1 MHKPIHIPSALTF
14 KFAWIFF
21 LLALISNVQA
31 QQVNLDSIASR
42 FENFNANN
50 LQEKIFVHTD
60 REMYLA
66 GEIIWFKLYYTSGT
80 TNELL
85 DLSKIAYVEVIDKN
99 QKPVL
104 QAKISIEKGI
114 GNGSLYLPVSLTS
127 GNYQFRAYTNWMKN
141 FSPDYFF
148 NKNIS
153 IVNSLLKPENLQSD
167 KAAATRYDV
176 QFFPEGGQIIEN
188 LPGKVAFRA
197 IDNQGKGVNFN
208 GTLVD
213 QNNAVLLRFKP
224 LKFGIGSFSFI
235 PEAGKTYR
243 ALIELPGENI
253 SREIPIAKTGYV
265 IQLSD
270 NQNDKLKLSLQ
281 TNGISANQKVHLF
294 VHTRQVTN
302 MKVSADLDMGKAE
315 FLIDKSKLGEGISH
329 LTVFNGLGQ
338 AVAERLFFKKPS
350 SKLLINTNTDQQ
362 KYAPRKKVTINL
374 DAKDEKGQALAV
386 DASVSVYATDSLEA
400 DNGDIFNYLWLK
412 SDLKGNVESP
422 AYYFNTNDAISKEAL
437 DNLMLTHGWR
447 RFVWQD
453 LLKNTIPSVEFL
465 PEIDGHIINGRIL
478 DTRTNAPA
486 IGIMTYLAVPGK
498 KLHIYGSKSNN
509 TGQVRFYTR
518 DIFGPSELVVQTKY
532 QQDSTYRIDISN
544 PFLEKYSSSVP
555 YDLNLSEKFKSSIL
569 NQSVSSQVQ
578 TIFAGDKLKTFYP
591 ALTDSTAFYI
601 KSDKT
606 YLLDNFVRFNTME
619 EVLREYVTEV
629 PLMRQKDDFTIL
641 VRVKPHPNNFPRNV
655 EPLILLDGVPVFDR
669 GNKIIKYDP
678 KKVRELEVVAKR
690 YFLGPL
696 MFNSILNFKTYK
708 GNLPDF
714 QLDPRATVMDYEGM
728 QLKREFYSPLYET
741 EAKVSE
747 RLPDFRNVLYWS
759 PDLKIDSNGKKTISF
774 YTSDQENK
782 YTVVVQGISPEGK
795 LGSSKIEILVKK

>member
-1 MHKPIHIPSALTF
+1 MHKPIHISSTMTF
-14 KFAWIFF
+14 RFAWIFF
-21 LLALISNVQA
+21 LLVLISNVQA

-66 GEIIWFKLYYTSGT
+66 GEIIWFKLYYTSGAK
-80 TNELL
+80 NELL

-99 QKPVL
+99 QKPIL
-104 QAKISIEKGI
+104 QAKISIEKGT
-114 GNGSLYLPVSLTS
+114 GNGSFYLPVSLTS

-153 IVNSLLKPENLQSD
+153 IINSILKPENIQSD

-197 IDNQGKGVNFN
+197 IDNQGKGLDFN

-235 PEAGKTYR
+235 PESGKTYR
-243 ALIELPGENI
+243 ALIDLPGEKI
-253 SREIPIAKTGYV
+253 SREIPISKTGYV

-270 NQNDKLKLSLQ
+270 NQNDKLKLSVQ

-294 VHTRQVTN
+294 VHTRQVKI

-350 SKLLINTNTDQQ
+350 SKLLINTSTDQQ

-374 DAKDEKGQALAV
+374 DAKDENGQALAV

-422 AYYFNTNDAISKEAL
+422 AYYLNTNDAISKEAL

-453 LLKNTIPSVEFL
+453 LLQNTTPSVEFL
-465 PEIDGHIINGRIL
+465 PEIDGHIINGRIV

-486 IGIMTYLAVPGK
+486 IDIMTYLAVPGK
-498 KLHIYGSKSNN
+498 KLHIYGSKSNS
-509 TGQVRFYTR
+509 TGQIRFYTR

-532 QQDSTYRIDISN
+532 QQDSTYKIDISN
-544 PFLEKYSSSVP
+544 PFFEKYSSSGP
-555 YDLNLSEKFKSSIL
+555 YDLNLSEKFKSRIL

-578 TIFAGDKLKTFYP
+578 TIFAADKLKTFYP

-629 PLMRQKDDFTIL
+629 PLIRQKDDFTIL
-641 VRVKPHPNNFPRNV
+641 VRVRPHPNDYPRNV

-696 MFNSILNFKTYK
+696 MFNSILNLKTYK

-714 QLDPRATVMDYEGM
+714 QLDTRATVMDYEGM
-728 QLKREFYSPLYET
+728 QLEREFYSPLYET
-741 EAKVSE
+741 KVSE

-759 PDLKIDSNGKKTISF
+759 PNLKIDSNGKKSISF
-774 YTSDQENK
+774 YTSDQQNK
-782 YTVVVQGISPEGK
+782 YTVVVQGLSPEGK
-795 LGSSKIEILVKK
+795 LGASKIEILVKK

>member
-1 MHKPIHIPSALTF
+1 MRKLINILSTLTIRF
-14 KFAWIFF
+14 TWIFF
-21 LLALISNVQA
+21 LLAIISNVQA
-31 QQVNLDSIASR
+31 QQVNPDSIASR
-42 FENFNANN
+42 FEKFNANN
-50 LQEKIFVHTD
+50 LKEKIFVHTD

-66 GEIIWFKLYYTSGT
+66 GEILWFKLYYTNAGT
-80 TNELL
+80 NKLL
-85 DLSKIAYVEVIDKN
+85 DLSKIGYVEVIDKN
-99 QKPVL
+99 EKPVL
-104 QAKISIEKGI
+104 QAKISIENGT

-127 GNYQFRAYTNWMKN
+127 GNYQLRAYTNWMKN

-153 IVNSLLKPENLQSD
+153 IVNSLLKPEKLQSD
-167 KAAATRYDV
+167 AVSARYDI

-188 LPGKVAFRA
+188 LPGKVAYRA
-197 IDNQGKGVNFN
+197 IDDQGKGVNFN

-213 QNNAVLLRFKP
+213 QDNTVLLKFKP

-243 ALIELPGENI
+243 ALIELPGETI
-253 SREIPIAKTGYV
+253 TREIPIAKTGYV
-265 IQLSD
+265 VQLSD
-270 NQNDKLKLSLQ
+270 IQNDKLKLSVQ
-281 TNGISANQKVHLF
+281 ASGVPANQKVHLF
-294 VHTRQVTN
+294 AHTRQVTK
-302 MKVSADLDMGKAE
+302 MKLSADLELGKAE
-315 FLIDKSKLGEGISH
+315 FLIDKSMLGEGISQ
-329 LTVFNGLGQ
+329 LTIFNGSGQ

-350 SKLLINTNTDQQ
+350 SKLLIKASADQQ

-374 DAKDEKGQALAV
+374 DAKDEKGLSLAA
-386 DASVSVYATDSLEA
+386 DASVSVYATDSLES

-412 SDLKGNVESP
+412 SDLKGHVESP
-422 AYYFNTNDAISKEAL
+422 AYYFNNNDIISNEAL

-453 LLKNTIPSVEFL
+453 LLKNTMASFEFL
-465 PEIDGHIINGRIL
+465 PEIDGHIINGRIV
-478 DTRTNAPA
+478 DTRSNAPA
-486 IGIMTYLAVPGK
+486 INIMTYLAVPGR

-509 TGQVRFYTR
+509 TGQVKFYTR
-518 DIFGPSELVVQTKY
+518 DIFGPSEIVVQTKF

-544 PFLEKYSSSVP
+544 PFSEKYSSRGP
-555 YDLNLSEKFKSSIL
+555 YDLNLSEKFKSRILSQSI
-569 NQSVSSQVQ
+569 SSQVQ
-578 TIFAGDKLKTFYP
+578 NVFAGDKLKTFYP
-591 ALTDSTAFYI
+591 ALTDSSAFYI
-601 KSDKT
+601 KADKT

-641 VRVKPHPNNFPRNV
+641 VRVKPHPNDFPRNV
-655 EPLILLDGVPVFDR
+655 EPLILLDGVPVFDQ

-714 QLDPRATVMDYEGM
+714 QLDTRATVMDYEGM

-741 EAKVSE
+741 ESSISG

-759 PDLKIDSNGKKTISF
+759 PDIKIDSSGKKTISF

-782 YTVVVQGISPEGK
+782 YTVVLQGISPEGK
-795 LGSSKIEILVKK
+795 VGTSTIEIQVKK

>member
-1 MHKPIHIPSALTF
+1 MHKPIHIPSVLTF

-66 GEIIWFKLYYTSGT
+66 GEIIWFKLYYTSGA

-99 QKPVL
+99 QKPIL
-104 QAKISIEKGI
+104 QAKILIEKGT
-114 GNGSLYLPVSLTS
+114 GNGSMYLPVSLAS

-153 IVNSLLKPENLQSD
+153 IVNSLLKPENIQSD
-167 KAAATRYDV
+167 KASATRYDV

-197 IDNQGKGVNFN
+197 IDNQGKGLDFN

-235 PEAGKTYR
+235 PESGKTYR
-243 ALIELPGENI
+243 ALIELPGEKI

-270 NQNDKLKLSLQ
+270 NQNDKLKLSVQ

-294 VHTRQVTN
+294 VHTRQVKI

-350 SKLLINTNTDQQ
+350 SKLLINTSTDQQ

-374 DAKDEKGQALAV
+374 DAKDENGQALAV

-422 AYYFNTNDAISKEAL
+422 AYYLNTNDAISKEAL

-453 LLKNTIPSVEFL
+453 LLQNTTPSVEFL
-465 PEIDGHIINGRIL
+465 PEIDGHIINGRIV

-486 IGIMTYLAVPGK
+486 IDIMTYLAVPGK
-498 KLHIYGSKSNN
+498 KLHIYGSKSNS
-509 TGQVRFYTR
+509 TGQIRFYTR

-532 QQDSTYRIDISN
+532 QQDSTYKIDISN
-544 PFLEKYSSSVP
+544 PFFEKYSSSGP

-578 TIFAGDKLKTFYP
+578 TIFAADKLKTFYP

-629 PLMRQKDDFTIL
+629 PLIRQKDDFTIL
-641 VRVKPHPNNFPRNV
+641 VRVRPHPNDYPRNV

-696 MFNSILNFKTYK
+696 MFNSILNLKTYK

-714 QLDPRATVMDYEGM
+714 QLDTRATVMDYEGM
-728 QLKREFYSPLYET
+728 QLEREFYSPLYET
-741 EAKVSE
+741 KVSE

-759 PDLKIDSNGKKTISF
+759 PNLKIDSNGKKSISF
-774 YTSDQENK
+774 YTSDQQNK
-782 YTVVVQGISPEGK
+782 YTVVVQGISQDGK
-795 LGSSKIEILVKK
+795 LGASKLEILVKK

>member
-1 MHKPIHIPSALTF
+1 MRKPKNILSTLTIRLS
-14 KFAWIFF
+14 WIFF
-21 LLALISNVQA
+21 LLAIISNVRA
-31 QQVNLDSIASR
+31 QQVNPDSIAPR

-66 GEIIWFKLYYTSGT
+66 GEIIWFKLYYTNAGT
-80 TNELL
+80 NKLM
-85 DLSKIAYVEVIDKN
+85 DLSKVAYVEVIDKN

-104 QAKISIEKGI
+104 QAKISIEKGT

-127 GNYQFRAYTNWMKN
+127 GNYQLRAYTNWMKN
-141 FSPDYFF
+141 FSTDYFF

-153 IVNSLLKPENLQSD
+153 IINSLLKPEKLQSD
-167 KAAATRYDV
+167 VASARYDI

-188 LPGKVAFRA
+188 LPGKISYRA
-197 IDNQGKGVNFN
+197 TDDQGKGVSFN

-213 QNNAVLLRFKP
+213 QDNIVLVRFKP

-243 ALIELPGENI
+243 ALIELPGETI

-270 NQNDKLKLSLQ
+270 IQNDNLKLSVQ
-281 TNGISANQKVHLF
+281 TNGVPANQKVYLF
-294 VHTRQVTN
+294 AHTRQLTK
-302 MKVSADLDMGKAE
+302 MKLSADLNMGKAE
-315 FLIDKSKLGEGISH
+315 FLIDKGMLGEGISQ
-329 LTVFNGLGQ
+329 LTIFNGLGQ
-338 AVAERLFFKKPS
+338 AVAERLFFKRPS
-350 SKLLINTNTDQQ
+350 SKLLINASADQQ

-374 DAKDEKGQALAV
+374 DAKDEKGLSLAA
-386 DASVSVYATDSLEA
+386 DASVSVYATDSLES

-422 AYYFNTNDAISKEAL
+422 DYYFNNNDVISNEAL
-437 DNLMLTHGWR
+437 DNLMLTQGWR

-453 LLKNTIPSVEFL
+453 LLKNTVPSFEFL
-465 PEIDGHIINGRIL
+465 PEIDGHIINGRIV
-478 DTRTNAPA
+478 DTRSNAPA
-486 IGIMTYLAVPGK
+486 VNIMTYLAVPGR

-518 DIFGPSELVVQTKY
+518 DIFGPSEIVVQTKF

-544 PFLEKYSSSVP
+544 PFSERYSSSGSH
-555 YDLNLSEKFKSSIL
+555 DLNLSEKFKSRIL

-578 TIFAGDKLKTFYP
+578 NVFAGEKLKTFFP
-591 ALTDSTAFYI
+591 ALTDSSAFYI
-601 KSDKT
+601 KADKT

-641 VRVKPHPNNFPRNV
+641 VRVKPHPNDFPRNV
-655 EPLILLDGVPVFDR
+655 EPLILLDGVPVFDQ

-714 QLDPRATVMDYEGM
+714 QLDTRATVMDYEGM
-728 QLKREFYSPLYET
+728 QLQREFYSPLYET
-741 EAKVSE
+741 ESSVSG

-759 PDLKIDSNGKKTISF
+759 PDVKIDSSGKKTISF

-782 YTVVVQGISPEGK
+782 YTVVLQGISPEGK
-795 LGSSKIEILVKK
+795 VGATKIEILVKK

>member
-1 MHKPIHIPSALTF
+1 MDRPIHIPSTLTVR
-14 KFAWIFF
+14 FAWIFL

-66 GEIIWFKLYYTSGT
+66 GEIIWFKLYYTSGAA
-80 TNELL
+80 NELL

-99 QKPVL
+99 QKSVL
-104 QAKISIEKGI
+104 QAKISIEKGT

-148 NKNIS
+148 HKNIS
-153 IVNSLLKPENLQSD
+153 IINSLLKPENFQSN
-167 KAAATRYDV
+167 KTAARYDV

-188 LPGKVAFRA
+188 LPGKVAYRA
-197 IDNQGKGVNFN
+197 IDDQGKGVDFN

-235 PEAGKTYR
+235 PEAGKIYR
-243 ALIELPGENI
+243 ALIELPGETI

-265 IQLSD
+265 IQLFD
-270 NQNDKLKLSLQ
+270 GQNDKLKLSVQ
-281 TNGISANQKVHLF
+281 TNGVPANQKVHLF
-294 VHTRQVTN
+294 AHTRQLTK

-315 FLIDKSKLGEGISH
+315 FLIDKSMLGEGISQ
-329 LTVFNGLGQ
+329 LTIFNGSGQ

-350 SKLLINTNTDQQ
+350 SKLLIKASADQQ

-374 DAKDEKGQALAV
+374 DAKDEKGQFLSA
-386 DASVSVYATDSLEA
+386 DASIAVYATDSLES

-422 AYYFNTNDAISKEAL
+422 AYYFKNNDIISSEAL

-453 LLKNTIPSVEFL
+453 LLKNTMPSFEFL
-465 PEIDGHIINGRIL
+465 PEIDGHIINGRIV
-478 DTRTNAPA
+478 DTRSNAPA
-486 IGIMTYLAVPGK
+486 IDILTYLAVPGR
-498 KLHIYGSKSNN
+498 KLHIYGSKSNSS
-509 TGQVRFYTR
+509 GQVKFYTR
-518 DIFGPSELVVQTKY
+518 DIFGPSELVVQTKF

-544 PFLEKYSSSVP
+544 PFSEKYSSSGS
-555 YDLNLSEKFKSSIL
+555 YDLNLSEKFKSRIL

-591 ALTDSTAFYI
+591 ALTDSSAFYI

-641 VRVKPHPNNFPRNV
+641 VRVKPHPNDFPRNV
-655 EPLILLDGVPVFDR
+655 EPLILLDGVPVFDS
-669 GNKIIKYDP
+669 GTKIIKYDP

-714 QLDPRATVMDYEGM
+714 PLDTRATVMDYEGM

-759 PDLKIDSNGKKTISF
+759 PDVKIDSNGKKTISF

>member
-1 MHKPIHIPSALTF
+1 MHKPIHISSTMTF
-14 KFAWIFF
+14 RFAWIFF
-21 LLALISNVQA
+21 LLVLISNVQA

-66 GEIIWFKLYYTSGT
+66 GEIIWFKLYYTSGAK
-80 TNELL
+80 NELL

-99 QKPVL
+99 QKPIL
-104 QAKISIEKGI
+104 QAKISIEKGT
-114 GNGSLYLPVSLTS
+114 GNGSFYLPVSLTS

-153 IVNSLLKPENLQSD
+153 IINSLLKPENIQSD
-167 KAAATRYDV
+167 KAAAKRYDV

-197 IDNQGKGVNFN
+197 IDNQGKGLDFN

-235 PEAGKTYR
+235 PESGKTYR
-243 ALIELPGENI
+243 ALIELPGEKI
-253 SREIPIAKTGYV
+253 SREIPISKTGYV

-270 NQNDKLKLSLQ
+270 NQNDKLKLSVQ

-294 VHTRQVTN
+294 VHTRQVKI

-350 SKLLINTNTDQQ
+350 SKLLINTSTDQQ

-374 DAKDEKGQALAV
+374 DAKDENGQALAV

-422 AYYFNTNDAISKEAL
+422 AYYLNTNDAISKEAL

-453 LLKNTIPSVEFL
+453 LLQNTTPSVEFL
-465 PEIDGHIINGRIL
+465 PEIDGHIINGRIV

-486 IGIMTYLAVPGK
+486 IDIMTYLAVPGK
-498 KLHIYGSKSNN
+498 KLHIYGSKSNS
-509 TGQVRFYTR
+509 TGQIRFYTR

-532 QQDSTYRIDISN
+532 QQDSTYKIDISN
-544 PFLEKYSSSVP
+544 PFFEKYSSSGP
-555 YDLNLSEKFKSSIL
+555 YDLNLSEKFKSRIL

-578 TIFAGDKLKTFYP
+578 TIFAADKLKTFYP

-629 PLMRQKDDFTIL
+629 PLIRQKDDFTIL
-641 VRVKPHPNNFPRNV
+641 VRVRPHPNDYPRNV

-696 MFNSILNFKTYK
+696 MFNSILNLKTYK

-714 QLDPRATVMDYEGM
+714 QLDTRATVMDYEGM
-728 QLKREFYSPLYET
+728 QLEREFYSPLYET
-741 EAKVSE
+741 KVSE

-759 PDLKIDSNGKKTISF
+759 PNLKIDSNGKKSISF
-774 YTSDQENK
+774 YTSDQQNK

>member
-1 MHKPIHIPSALTF
+1 MHKPTNISSTLTF
-14 KFAWIFF
+14 RFTWIIF
-21 LLALISNVQA
+21 LLAFISNAQA
-31 QQVNLDSIASR
+31 QQVNPDSIASR
-42 FENFNANN
+42 LENFNANN

-66 GEIIWFKLYYTSGT
+66 GEILWFKLYYTHAGT
-80 TNELL
+80 NKLL
-85 DLSKIAYVEVIDKN
+85 DLSKIAYVEIIDKN

-104 QAKISIEKGI
+104 QAKISIEKGT

-127 GNYQFRAYTNWMKN
+127 GNYQLRAYTNWMKN
-141 FSPDYFF
+141 FSTDFFF
-148 NKNIS
+148 NKKLS
-153 IVNSLLKPENLQSD
+153 IINSLLKPEKLQSD
-167 KAAATRYDV
+167 KVATRYDI
-176 QFFPEGGQIIEN
+176 QFFPEGGQIIEK
-188 LPGKVAFRA
+188 LPGKIAFRA
-197 IDNQGKGVNFN
+197 IDDQGKGVNFS

-213 QNNAVLLRFKP
+213 QDNAVLLRFKP

-243 ALIELPGENI
+243 ALIELPGETI
-253 SREIPIAKTGYV
+253 SREIPISKTGYV

-270 NQNDKLKLSLQ
+270 SQSDKLKLSVQ
-281 TNGISANQKVHLF
+281 TNGVPANQKVYLF
-294 VHTRQVTN
+294 AHTRQVTK
-302 MKVSADLDMGKAE
+302 MKVSADLDLGKAE
-315 FLIDKSKLGEGISH
+315 FLIDKSMLGEGISQ
-329 LTVFNGLGQ
+329 LTIFNGSGQ

-350 SKLLINTNTDQQ
+350 SKLSIKASADQQ

-374 DAKDEKGQALAV
+374 EAKDEKGQSLAA
-386 DASVSVYATDSLEA
+386 DASVSVYATDSLET

-422 AYYFNTNDAISKEAL
+422 AYYFANNDPQANEAL

-453 LLKNTIPSVEFL
+453 LLKNPIPSFEFL
-465 PEIDGHIINGRIL
+465 PEIDGHIINGKIV
-478 DTRTNAPA
+478 DTRTDAPA
-486 IGIMTYLAVPGK
+486 INIMTYLAVPGK
-498 KLHIYGSKSNN
+498 KLHIYGSKSNS
-509 TGQVRFYTR
+509 TGQVRYYTR

-544 PFLEKYSSSVP
+544 PFFEKYSFSGS
-555 YDLNLSEKFKSSIL
+555 YDLNLSEKFKSRIL

-578 TIFAGDKLKTFYP
+578 NVFAGDKLKTFFP
-591 ALTDSTAFYI
+591 ALTDSSAFYI

-629 PLMRQKDDFTIL
+629 PLMRQKDDYTIL
-641 VRVKPHPNNFPRNV
+641 VRVKPHPNDFPRNV
-655 EPLILLDGVPVFDR
+655 EPLILLDGVPVFDS

-714 QLDPRATVMDYEGM
+714 QLDTRATVMDYEGV
-728 QLKREFYSPLYET
+728 QLKREFYSPLYDT

-759 PDLKIDSNGKKTISF
+759 PDLKIDSNGKKTIIF

-795 LGSSKIEILVKK
+795 VGTSEIEILVKK

>member
-1 MHKPIHIPSALTF
+1 MHKPIHISSSMTF
-14 KFAWIFF
+14 RFAWIFF
-21 LLALISNVQA
+21 LLVLISNVQA

-66 GEIIWFKLYYTSGT
+66 GEIIWFKLYYTSGAK
-80 TNELL
+80 NELL

-99 QKPVL
+99 QKPIL
-104 QAKISIEKGI
+104 QAKISIEKGT
-114 GNGSLYLPVSLTS
+114 GNGSFYLPVSLTS

-153 IVNSLLKPENLQSD
+153 IVNSLLKPENIQSD
-167 KAAATRYDV
+167 KASATRYDV

-197 IDNQGKGVNFN
+197 IDNQGKGLDFN
-208 GTLVD
+208 GTLLD

-235 PEAGKTYR
+235 PESGKTYR
-243 ALIELPGENI
+243 ALIELPGEKI

-270 NQNDKLKLSLQ
+270 NQNDKLKLSVQ

-294 VHTRQVTN
+294 VHTRQVKI

-350 SKLLINTNTDQQ
+350 SKLLINTSTDQPQ
-362 KYAPRKKVTINL
+362 YAPRKKVTINL
-374 DAKDEKGQALAV
+374 DAKDENGQALAV
-386 DASVSVYATDSLEA
+386 DASVSVYAIDSLEA

-422 AYYFNTNDAISKEAL
+422 AYYLNTNDAISKEAL

-453 LLKNTIPSVEFL
+453 LLQNTTPSVEFL
-465 PEIDGHIINGRIL
+465 PEIDGHIINGRIV

-486 IGIMTYLAVPGK
+486 IDIMTYLAVPGK
-498 KLHIYGSKSNN
+498 KLHIYGSKSNS
-509 TGQVRFYTR
+509 TGQIRFYTR

-532 QQDSTYRIDISN
+532 QQDSTYKIDISN
-544 PFLEKYSSSVP
+544 PFFEKYSSSGP
-555 YDLNLSEKFKSSIL
+555 YDFNLSEKFKSSIL

-578 TIFAGDKLKTFYP
+578 TIFAADKLKTFYP

-629 PLMRQKDDFTIL
+629 PLIRQKDDFTIL
-641 VRVKPHPNNFPRNV
+641 VRVRPHPNDYPRNV

-696 MFNSILNFKTYK
+696 MFNSILNLKTYK

-714 QLDPRATVMDYEGM
+714 QLDTRATVMDYEGM
-728 QLKREFYSPLYET
+728 QLEREFYSPLYET
-741 EAKVSE
+741 KVSE

-759 PDLKIDSNGKKTISF
+759 PNLKIDSNGKKSISF
-774 YTSDQENK
+774 YTSDQQNK
-782 YTVVVQGISPEGK
+782 YTIVVQGISPEGK
-795 LGSSKIEILVKK
+795 LGASKIEILVKK

>member
-1 MHKPIHIPSALTF
+1 MDRPIHIPSTLTVR
-14 KFAWIFF
+14 FAWIFL

-66 GEIIWFKLYYTSGT
+66 GEIIWFKLYYTSGAA
-80 TNELL
+80 NELL

-99 QKPVL
+99 QKSVL
-104 QAKISIEKGI
+104 QAKISIEKGT

-148 NKNIS
+148 HKNIS
-153 IVNSLLKPENLQSD
+153 IINSLLKPENFQSN
-167 KAAATRYDV
+167 KTAARYDV

-188 LPGKVAFRA
+188 LPGKVAYRA
-197 IDNQGKGVNFN
+197 IDDQGKGVDFN

-235 PEAGKTYR
+235 PEVGKIYR
-243 ALIELPGENI
+243 ALIELPGETI

-265 IQLSD
+265 IQLFD
-270 NQNDKLKLSLQ
+270 GQNDKLKLSVQ
-281 TNGISANQKVHLF
+281 TNGVPANQKVHLF
-294 VHTRQVTN
+294 AHTRQLTK

-315 FLIDKSKLGEGISH
+315 FLIDKSMLGEGISQ
-329 LTVFNGLGQ
+329 LTIFNGSGQ

-350 SKLLINTNTDQQ
+350 SKLLIKASADQQ

-374 DAKDEKGQALAV
+374 DAKDEKGQFLSA
-386 DASVSVYATDSLEA
+386 DASIAVYATDSLES

-422 AYYFNTNDAISKEAL
+422 AYYFKNNDIISSEAL

-453 LLKNTIPSVEFL
+453 LLKNTMPSFEFL
-465 PEIDGHIINGRIL
+465 PEIDGHIINGRIV
-478 DTRTNAPA
+478 DTRSNAPA
-486 IGIMTYLAVPGK
+486 IDILTYLAVPGR
-498 KLHIYGSKSNN
+498 KLHIYGSKSNSS
-509 TGQVRFYTR
+509 GQVKFYTR
-518 DIFGPSELVVQTKY
+518 DIFGPSELVVQTKF

-544 PFLEKYSSSVP
+544 PFSEKYSSSGS
-555 YDLNLSEKFKSSIL
+555 YDLNLSEKFKSRIL

-591 ALTDSTAFYI
+591 ALTDSSAFYI

-641 VRVKPHPNNFPRNV
+641 VRVKPHPNDFPRNV
-655 EPLILLDGVPVFDR
+655 EPLILLDGVPVFDS
-669 GNKIIKYDP
+669 GTKIIKYDP

-714 QLDPRATVMDYEGM
+714 PLDTRATVMDYEGM

-759 PDLKIDSNGKKTISF
+759 PDVKIDSNGKKTISF

>member
-1 MHKPIHIPSALTF
+1 MRKLINILSTLTIRF
-14 KFAWIFF
+14 TWIFF
-21 LLALISNVQA
+21 LLAIISNVQA
-31 QQVNLDSIASR
+31 QQVNPDSIASR
-42 FENFNANN
+42 FEKFNANN

-66 GEIIWFKLYYTSGT
+66 GEILWFKLYYTNAGT
-80 TNELL
+80 NKLL
-85 DLSKIAYVEVIDKN
+85 DLSKIGYVEVIDKN
-99 QKPVL
+99 EKPVL
-104 QAKISIEKGI
+104 QAKISIEKGT

-127 GNYQFRAYTNWMKN
+127 GNYQLRAYTNWMKN

-153 IVNSLLKPENLQSD
+153 IVNSLLKPEKLQSD
-167 KAAATRYDV
+167 AVSARYDI

-188 LPGKVAFRA
+188 LPGKVAYRA
-197 IDNQGKGVNFN
+197 TDDQGKGVNFN

-213 QNNAVLLRFKP
+213 QDNTVLLKFKP

-243 ALIELPGENI
+243 ALIELPGETI
-253 SREIPIAKTGYV
+253 TREIPIAKTGYV
-265 IQLSD
+265 VQLSD
-270 NQNDKLKLSLQ
+270 IQNDRLKLSVRAS
-281 TNGISANQKVHLF
+281 GVPANQKVHLF
-294 VHTRQVTN
+294 AHTRQVTK
-302 MKVSADLDMGKAE
+302 MKLSADLELGKAE
-315 FLIDKSKLGEGISH
+315 FLIDKSMLGEGISQ
-329 LTVFNGLGQ
+329 LTIFNGSGQ

-350 SKLLINTNTDQQ
+350 SKLLIKASADQQ

-374 DAKDEKGQALAV
+374 DAKDEKGLSLAA
-386 DASVSVYATDSLEA
+386 DASVSVYATDSLES

-422 AYYFNTNDAISKEAL
+422 AYYFNNNDVISNEAL

-453 LLKNTIPSVEFL
+453 LLKNTIPSFEFL
-465 PEIDGHIINGRIL
+465 PEIDGHIINGRIV
-478 DTRTNAPA
+478 DTRSNAPA
-486 IGIMTYLAVPGK
+486 INIMTYLAVPGR

-518 DIFGPSELVVQTKY
+518 DIFGPSEIVVQTKF

-544 PFLEKYSSSVP
+544 PFSEKYSSSGP
-555 YDLNLSEKFKSSIL
+555 YELNLSEKFKSRILSQSI
-569 NQSVSSQVQ
+569 SSQVQ
-578 TIFAGDKLKTFYP
+578 NVFAGDKLKTFYP
-591 ALTDSTAFYI
+591 ALTDSSAFYI
-601 KSDKT
+601 KADKT

-641 VRVKPHPNNFPRNV
+641 VRVKPHPNDFPRNV
-655 EPLILLDGVPVFDR
+655 EPLILLDGVPVFDQ

-714 QLDPRATVMDYEGM
+714 QLDTRATVMDYEGM

-741 EAKVSE
+741 DSSVSG

-759 PDLKIDSNGKKTISF
+759 PDIKIDSSGKKTISF

-782 YTVVVQGISPEGK
+782 YTVVLQGISPEGK
-795 LGSSKIEILVKK
+795 VGTSTIEIQVKK

>member
-1 MHKPIHIPSALTF
+1 MRKLINILSTLTIRF
-14 KFAWIFF
+14 TWIFF
-21 LLALISNVQA
+21 LLAIISNVQA
-31 QQVNLDSIASR
+31 QQVNPDSIASR
-42 FENFNANN
+42 FEKFNANN

-66 GEIIWFKLYYTSGT
+66 GEILWFKLYYTNAGT
-80 TNELL
+80 NKLL
-85 DLSKIAYVEVIDKN
+85 DLSKIGYVEVIDKN
-99 QKPVL
+99 EKPVL
-104 QAKISIEKGI
+104 QAKISIEKGT
-114 GNGSLYLPVSLTS
+114 GSGSLYLPVSLTS
-127 GNYQFRAYTNWMKN
+127 GNYQLRAYTNWMKN

-153 IVNSLLKPENLQSD
+153 IINSLLKPEKLQSD
-167 KAAATRYDV
+167 AVSARYDI

-188 LPGKVAFRA
+188 LPGKVAYRA
-197 IDNQGKGVNFN
+197 TDDQGKGVNFN

-213 QNNAVLLRFKP
+213 QDNTVLLKFKP

-243 ALIELPGENI
+243 VLIELPGETI
-253 SREIPIAKTGYV
+253 TREIPIAKTGYV
-265 IQLSD
+265 VQLSD
-270 NQNDKLKLSLQ
+270 IQNDKLKLSVQ
-281 TNGISANQKVHLF
+281 ASGVPANQKVHLF
-294 VHTRQVTN
+294 AHTRQLA
-302 MKVSADLDMGKAE
+302 KLKLSADLEMGKAE
-315 FLIDKSKLGEGISH
+315 FLIDKSMLGEGISQ
-329 LTVFNGLGQ
+329 LTIFNGSGQ

-350 SKLLINTNTDQQ
+350 SKLLIKASADQQ

-374 DAKDEKGQALAV
+374 DAKDEKGLSLAA
-386 DASVSVYATDSLEA
+386 DASVSVYATDSLES

-412 SDLKGNVESP
+412 SDLKGHVESP
-422 AYYFNTNDAISKEAL
+422 AYYFNNNDIISNEAL

-453 LLKNTIPSVEFL
+453 LLKNTIPSFEFL
-465 PEIDGHIINGRIL
+465 PEIDGHIINGRIV
-478 DTRTNAPA
+478 DTRSNAPA
-486 IGIMTYLAVPGK
+486 INIMTYLAVPGR

-518 DIFGPSELVVQTKY
+518 DIFGPSEIVVQTKF

-544 PFLEKYSSSVP
+544 PFSEKYSSSGP
-555 YDLNLSEKFKSSIL
+555 YELNLSEKFKSRILSQSI
-569 NQSVSSQVQ
+569 SSQVQ
-578 TIFAGDKLKTFYP
+578 NVFAGDKLKTFYP
-591 ALTDSTAFYI
+591 ALTDSSAFYI
-601 KSDKT
+601 KADKT

-641 VRVKPHPNNFPRNV
+641 VRVKPHPNDFPRNV
-655 EPLILLDGVPVFDR
+655 EPLILLDGVPVFDQ

-714 QLDPRATVMDYEGM
+714 QLDTRATVMDYEGM

-741 EAKVSE
+741 ESSISG

-759 PDLKIDSNGKKTISF
+759 PDIKIDSSGKKTISF

-782 YTVVVQGISPEGK
+782 YTVVLQGISPEGK
-795 LGSSKIEILVKK
+795 VGTSTIEIQVKK

>member
-1 MHKPIHIPSALTF
+1 MHKPIHISSSMTF
-14 KFAWIFF
+14 RFAWIFF
-21 LLALISNVQA
+21 LLVLISNVQA

-66 GEIIWFKLYYTSGT
+66 GEIIWFKLYYTSGAK
-80 TNELL
+80 NELL

-99 QKPVL
+99 QKPIL
-104 QAKISIEKGI
+104 QAKISIEKGT
-114 GNGSLYLPVSLTS
+114 GNGSFYLPVSLTS

-153 IVNSLLKPENLQSD
+153 IVNSLLKPENIQSD

-197 IDNQGKGVNFN
+197 IDNQGKGLDFN
-208 GTLVD
+208 GTLLD

-235 PEAGKTYR
+235 PESGKTYR
-243 ALIELPGENI
+243 ALIDLPGEKI

-270 NQNDKLKLSLQ
+270 NQNDKLKLSVQ

-294 VHTRQVTN
+294 VHTRQVKI

-350 SKLLINTNTDQQ
+350 SKLLINTSTDQQ

-374 DAKDEKGQALAV
+374 DAKDENGQALAV

-422 AYYFNTNDAISKEAL
+422 AYYLNTNDAISKEAL

-453 LLKNTIPSVEFL
+453 LLQNTTPSVEFL
-465 PEIDGHIINGRIL
+465 PEIDGHIINGRIV

-486 IGIMTYLAVPGK
+486 IDIMTYLAVPGK
-498 KLHIYGSKSNN
+498 KLHIYGSKSNS
-509 TGQVRFYTR
+509 TGQIRFYTR

-532 QQDSTYRIDISN
+532 QQDSTYKIDISN
-544 PFLEKYSSSVP
+544 PFFEKYSSSGP
-555 YDLNLSEKFKSSIL
+555 YDLNLSEKFKSRIL

-578 TIFAGDKLKTFYP
+578 TIFAADKLKTFYP

-629 PLMRQKDDFTIL
+629 PLIRQKDDFTIL
-641 VRVKPHPNNFPRNV
+641 VRVRPHPNDYPRNV

-714 QLDPRATVMDYEGM
+714 QLDTRATVMDYEGM
-728 QLKREFYSPLYET
+728 QLEREFYSPLYET
-741 EAKVSE
+741 KVSE

-759 PDLKIDSNGKKTISF
+759 PNLKIDSNGKKSISF
-774 YTSDQENK
+774 YTSDQQNK
-782 YTVVVQGISPEGK
+782 YTIVVQGISPEGK
-795 LGSSKIEILVKK
+795 LGASKIEILVKK

>member
-1 MHKPIHIPSALTF
+1 
-14 KFAWIFF
+14 
-21 LLALISNVQA
+21 
-31 QQVNLDSIASR
+31 
-42 FENFNANN
+42 
-50 LQEKIFVHTD
+50 
-60 REMYLA
+60 
-66 GEIIWFKLYYTSGT
+66 
-80 TNELL
+80 
-85 DLSKIAYVEVIDKN
+85 
-99 QKPVL
+99 
-104 QAKISIEKGI
+104 
-114 GNGSLYLPVSLTS
+114 
-127 GNYQFRAYTNWMKN
+127 MKN

-148 NKNIS
+148 HKNIS
-153 IVNSLLKPENLQSD
+153 IINSLLKPENFQSN
-167 KAAATRYDV
+167 KTAARYDV

-188 LPGKVAFRA
+188 LPGKVAYRA
-197 IDNQGKGVNFN
+197 IDDQGKGVDFN

-235 PEAGKTYR
+235 PEVGKIYR
-243 ALIELPGENI
+243 ALIELPGETI

-265 IQLSD
+265 IQLFD
-270 NQNDKLKLSLQ
+270 GQNDKLKLSVQ
-281 TNGISANQKVHLF
+281 TNGVPANQKVHLF
-294 VHTRQVTN
+294 AHTRQLTK

-315 FLIDKSKLGEGISH
+315 FLIDKSMLGEGISQ
-329 LTVFNGLGQ
+329 LTIFNGSGQ

-350 SKLLINTNTDQQ
+350 SKLLIKASADQQ

-374 DAKDEKGQALAV
+374 DAKDEKGQFLSA
-386 DASVSVYATDSLEA
+386 DASIAVYATDSLES

-422 AYYFNTNDAISKEAL
+422 AYYFKNNDIISSEAL

-453 LLKNTIPSVEFL
+453 LLKNTMPSFEFL
-465 PEIDGHIINGRIL
+465 PEIDGHIINGRIV
-478 DTRTNAPA
+478 DTRSNAPA
-486 IGIMTYLAVPGK
+486 IDILTYLAVPGR
-498 KLHIYGSKSNN
+498 KLHIYGSKSNSS
-509 TGQVRFYTR
+509 GQVKFYTR
-518 DIFGPSELVVQTKY
+518 DIFGPSELVVQTKF

-544 PFLEKYSSSVP
+544 PFSEKYSSSGS
-555 YDLNLSEKFKSSIL
+555 YDLNLSEKFKSRIL

-591 ALTDSTAFYI
+591 ALTDSSAFYI

-641 VRVKPHPNNFPRNV
+641 VRVKPHPNDFPRNV
-655 EPLILLDGVPVFDR
+655 EPLILLDGVPVFDS
-669 GNKIIKYDP
+669 GTKIIKYDP

-714 QLDPRATVMDYEGM
+714 PLDTRATVMDYEGM

-759 PDLKIDSNGKKTISF
+759 PDVKIDSNGKKTISF

>member
-1 MHKPIHIPSALTF
+1 
-14 KFAWIFF
+14 
-21 LLALISNVQA
+21 V
-31 QQVNLDSIASR
+31 
-42 FENFNANN
+42 
-50 LQEKIFVHTD
+50 
-60 REMYLA
+60 
-66 GEIIWFKLYYTSGT
+66 
-80 TNELL
+80 
-85 DLSKIAYVEVIDKN
+85 
-99 QKPVL
+99 
-104 QAKISIEKGI
+104 
-114 GNGSLYLPVSLTS
+114 
-127 GNYQFRAYTNWMKN
+127 
-141 FSPDYFF
+141 
-148 NKNIS
+148 
-153 IVNSLLKPENLQSD
+153 
-167 KAAATRYDV
+167 
-176 QFFPEGGQIIEN
+176 
-188 LPGKVAFRA
+188 
-197 IDNQGKGVNFN
+197 
-208 GTLVD
+208 
-213 QNNAVLLRFKP
+213 
-224 LKFGIGSFSFI
+224 
-235 PEAGKTYR
+235 
-243 ALIELPGENI
+243 
-253 SREIPIAKTGYV
+253 
-265 IQLSD
+265 
-270 NQNDKLKLSLQ
+270 Q
-281 TNGISANQKVHLF
+281 TNGVSTNNKVHLF
-294 VHTRQVTN
+294 AHTRQVKI
-302 MKVSADLDMGKAE
+302 MKVSADLNMGKAE
-315 FLIDKSKLGEGISH
+315 FLINKNMLGEGISQ
-329 LTVFNGLGQ
+329 LTLFNDLGQ
-338 AVAERLFFKKPS
+338 AVAERLFFKKPT
-350 SKLLINTNTDQQ
+350 SKLLISTSTNQQ

-374 DAKDEKGQALAV
+374 DTKDEKGQSLAV
-386 DASVSVYATDSLEA
+386 DASVSVYATDSLES

-465 PEIDGHIINGRIL
+465 PEIDGHLINGRIV

-486 IGIMTYLAVPGK
+486 IGIMSYLAVPGK

-509 TGQVRFYTR
+509 SGQVRFYTR

-544 PFLEKYSSSVP
+544 PFFEKYSSSRP
-555 YDLNLSEKFKSSIL
+555 YNLNLSEKFKSSIL

-629 PLMRQKDDFTIL
+629 PLMRQKDEFTIL
-641 VRVKPHPNNFPRNV
+641 VRVRPHPNDFPRNV

-696 MFNSILNFKTYK
+696 MFNSILNLKTYK

-728 QLKREFYSPLYET
+728 QLKREFYSPIYDT

-759 PDLKIDSNGKKTISF
+759 PDLKIDSKGKKTISF

-795 LGSSKIEILVKK
+795 LGSSKIEIQVKK

>member
-1 MHKPIHIPSALTF
+1 MRKPINISSSLTF
-14 KFAWIFF
+14 KITWIIF
-21 LLALISNVQA
+21 LLAVISSVQA
-31 QQVNLDSIASR
+31 QQVNPDSIASR

-60 REMYLA
+60 KEMYLA
-66 GEIIWFKLYYTSGT
+66 GEIIWFKLYYTSAGT
-80 TNELL
+80 NKLL

-104 QAKISIEKGI
+104 QVKISIEKGT
-114 GNGSLYLPVSLTS
+114 GSGSLYLPVSLTS

-153 IVNSLLKPENLQSD
+153 IINSLLKPEKLQPDAVSV
-167 KAAATRYDV
+167 KYDV

-188 LPGKVAFRA
+188 LPGKIAYRA
-197 IDNQGKGVNFN
+197 IDDQGKGVNFN

-213 QNNAVLLRFKP
+213 QNNVVLLRFNP

-243 ALIELPGENI
+243 ALIELPGVTI
-253 SREIPIAKTGYV
+253 SREIPIAKAGYV

-270 NQNDKLKLSLQ
+270 SQSDKLKLSVQ
-281 TNGISANQKVHLF
+281 TNGVPANQKVYLF
-294 VHTRQVTN
+294 AHTRQMTKIKASTN
-302 MKVSADLDMGKAE
+302 LSMGKTE
-315 FLIDKSKLGEGISH
+315 FLIDKRTLGEGVSH
-329 LTVFNGLGQ
+329 FTVFNASGQ
-338 AVAERLFFKKPS
+338 AVAERLFFKRPS
-350 SKLLINTNTDQQ
+350 GKLLIKASADQQ
-362 KYAPRKKVTINL
+362 KYSPRKKVTISL
-374 DAKDEKGQALAV
+374 DAKDEKGLSMSA
-386 DASVSVYATDSLEA
+386 DASVSVYATDSLES

-422 AYYFNTNDAISKEAL
+422 AYYFTNNDALTNEAL

-453 LLKNTIPSVEFL
+453 ILKNTMPSFEFL
-465 PEIDGHIINGRIL
+465 PEIDGHIINGKIV

-486 IGIMTYLAVPGK
+486 KNIMTYLAVPGR
-498 KLHIYGSKSNN
+498 KLHIYGSKSNSF
-509 TGQVRFYTR
+509 GQIRFYTR
-518 DIFGPSELVVQTKY
+518 DIFGPSEIVVQTKF

-544 PFLEKYSSSVP
+544 PFLEKYSSSGP
-555 YDLNLSEKFKSSIL
+555 FELNLSEKSRSRIL

-578 TIFAGDKLKTFYP
+578 NVFAGDKLRTFYP
-591 ALTDSTAFYI
+591 ALTDSSAFYI

-629 PLMRQKDDFTIL
+629 PLMRQKDDYTIL
-641 VRVKPHPNNFPRNV
+641 VRVKPHPNDFPRNV

-696 MFNSILNFKTYK
+696 MFNSIINFKTFK

-714 QLDPRATVMDYEGM
+714 QLDTRATVMDYEGM

-741 EAKVSE
+741 EASVSG

-759 PDLKIDSNGKKTISF
+759 PVVKIDSNGKKTISF

-782 YTVVVQGISPEGK
+782 YTVVLQGISPEGK
-795 LGSSKIEILVKK
+795 VGASKIEILVKK

>member
-1 MHKPIHIPSALTF
+1 MCKPKNILSTLTIRLS
-14 KFAWIFF
+14 WIFF
-21 LLALISNVQA
+21 LLAIISNVRA
-31 QQVNLDSIASR
+31 QQVNPDSIAPR

-66 GEIIWFKLYYTSGT
+66 GEIIWFKLYYTNAGT
-80 TNELL
+80 NKLM
-85 DLSKIAYVEVIDKN
+85 DLSKVAYVEVIDKN

-104 QAKISIEKGI
+104 QAKISIEKGT

-127 GNYQFRAYTNWMKN
+127 GNYQLRAYTNWMKN
-141 FSPDYFF
+141 FSTDYFF

-153 IVNSLLKPENLQSD
+153 IINSLLKPEKLQSD
-167 KAAATRYDV
+167 VASARYDI

-188 LPGKVAFRA
+188 LPGKISYRA
-197 IDNQGKGVNFN
+197 TDDQGKGVSFN

-213 QNNAVLLRFKP
+213 QDNIVLVRFKP

-243 ALIELPGENI
+243 ALIELPGETI

-270 NQNDKLKLSLQ
+270 IQNDNLKLSVQ
-281 TNGISANQKVHLF
+281 TNGVPANQKVYLF
-294 VHTRQVTN
+294 AHTRQLTK
-302 MKVSADLDMGKAE
+302 MKLSADLNMGKAE
-315 FLIDKSKLGEGISH
+315 FLIDKSILGEGISH
-329 LTVFNGLGQ
+329 LTVFNGSGQ
-338 AVAERLFFKKPS
+338 AVAERLFFKRPS
-350 SKLLINTNTDQQ
+350 SKLLINASADQQ

-374 DAKDEKGQALAV
+374 DAKDEKGLSLAA
-386 DASVSVYATDSLEA
+386 DASVSVYATDSLES

-422 AYYFNTNDAISKEAL
+422 DYYFNNNDVISNEAL

-453 LLKNTIPSVEFL
+453 LLKNTVPSFEFL
-465 PEIDGHIINGRIL
+465 PEIDGHIINGRIV
-478 DTRTNAPA
+478 DTRSNAPA
-486 IGIMTYLAVPGK
+486 VNIMTYLAVPGR

-518 DIFGPSELVVQTKY
+518 DIFGPSEIVVQTKF

-544 PFLEKYSSSVP
+544 PFSERYSSSGSH
-555 YDLNLSEKFKSSIL
+555 DLNLSEKFKSRIL

-578 TIFAGDKLKTFYP
+578 NVFAGEKLKTFFP
-591 ALTDSTAFYI
+591 ALTDSSAFYI
-601 KSDKT
+601 KADKT

-641 VRVKPHPNNFPRNV
+641 VRVKPHPNDFPRNV
-655 EPLILLDGVPVFDR
+655 EPLILLDGVPVFDQ

-714 QLDPRATVMDYEGM
+714 QLDTRATVMDYEGM
-728 QLKREFYSPLYET
+728 QLQREFYSPLYET
-741 EAKVSE
+741 ESSVSG

-759 PDLKIDSNGKKTISF
+759 PDVKIDSSGKKTISF

-782 YTVVVQGISPEGK
+782 YTVVLQGISPEGK
-795 LGSSKIEILVKK
+795 VGATKIEILVKK

>member
-1 MHKPIHIPSALTF
+1 
-14 KFAWIFF
+14 
-21 LLALISNVQA
+21 
-31 QQVNLDSIASR
+31 
-42 FENFNANN
+42 
-50 LQEKIFVHTD
+50 
-60 REMYLA
+60 
-66 GEIIWFKLYYTSGT
+66 
-80 TNELL
+80 
-85 DLSKIAYVEVIDKN
+85 
-99 QKPVL
+99 
-104 QAKISIEKGI
+104 
-114 GNGSLYLPVSLTS
+114 
-127 GNYQFRAYTNWMKN
+127 
-141 FSPDYFF
+141 
-148 NKNIS
+148 
-153 IVNSLLKPENLQSD
+153 
-167 KAAATRYDV
+167 
-176 QFFPEGGQIIEN
+176 
-188 LPGKVAFRA
+188 
-197 IDNQGKGVNFN
+197 
-208 GTLVD
+208 
-213 QNNAVLLRFKP
+213 
-224 LKFGIGSFSFI
+224 
-235 PEAGKTYR
+235 
-243 ALIELPGENI
+243 
-253 SREIPIAKTGYV
+253 
-265 IQLSD
+265 
-270 NQNDKLKLSLQ
+270 
-281 TNGISANQKVHLF
+281 
-294 VHTRQVTN
+294 
-302 MKVSADLDMGKAE
+302 MKVSADLNMGKAE
-315 FLIDKSKLGEGISH
+315 FLIDKNMLGEGISQ
-329 LTVFNGLGQ
+329 LTLFNDLGQ
-338 AVAERLFFKKPS
+338 AVAERLFFKKPT
-350 SKLLINTNTDQQ
+350 SKLLISTSTNQQ

-374 DAKDEKGQALAV
+374 DTKDEKGQSLAV
-386 DASVSVYATDSLEA
+386 DASVSVYATDSLES

-465 PEIDGHIINGRIL
+465 PEIDGHLINGRIV

-486 IGIMTYLAVPGK
+486 IGIMSYLAVPGK

-509 TGQVRFYTR
+509 SGQVRFYTR

-544 PFLEKYSSSVP
+544 PFFEKYSSSRP
-555 YDLNLSEKFKSSIL
+555 YNLNLSEKFKSSIL

-629 PLMRQKDDFTIL
+629 PLMRQKDEFTIL
-641 VRVKPHPNNFPRNV
+641 VRVRPHPNDFPRNV

-696 MFNSILNFKTYK
+696 MFNSILNLKTYK

-728 QLKREFYSPLYET
+728 QLKREFYSPIYDT

-759 PDLKIDSNGKKTISF
+759 PDLKIDSKGKKTISF

-795 LGSSKIEILVKK
+795 LGSSKIEIQVKK

>member
-1 MHKPIHIPSALTF
+1 MTLGGTIVEPKVTIGSA
-14 KFAWIFF
+14 AM
-21 LLALISNVQA
+21 
-31 QQVNLDSIASR
+31 
-42 FENFNANN
+42 
-50 LQEKIFVHTD
+50 
-60 REMYLA
+60 REA
-66 GEIIWFKLYYTSGT
+66 F
-80 TNELL
+80 TN
-85 DLSKIAYVEVIDKN
+85 K
-99 QKPVL
+99 
-104 QAKISIEKGI
+104 AKILIEKGT
-114 GNGSLYLPVSLTS
+114 GNGSMYLPVSLAS

-153 IVNSLLKPENLQSD
+153 IVNSLLKPENLQSN
-167 KAAATRYDV
+167 KAAVKYDV

-197 IDNQGKGVNFN
+197 IDNQGKGLDFN
-208 GTLVD
+208 GTLLD

-235 PEAGKTYR
+235 PESGKTYS
-243 ALIELPGENI
+243 ALIDLPGEKI
-253 SREIPIAKTGYV
+253 SREIPISKTGYV

-270 NQNDKLKLSLQ
+270 NQNDKLKLSVQ

-294 VHTRQVTN
+294 VHTRQVKI

-350 SKLLINTNTDQQ
+350 SKLLINTSTDQQ

-374 DAKDEKGQALAV
+374 DAKDENGQALAV

-422 AYYFNTNDAISKEAL
+422 AYYLNTNDAISKEAL

-453 LLKNTIPSVEFL
+453 LLQNTIPSVEFL
-465 PEIDGHIINGRIL
+465 PEIDGHIINGRIV

-486 IGIMTYLAVPGK
+486 IDIMTYLAVPGK
-498 KLHIYGSKSNN
+498 KLHIYGSKSNS
-509 TGQVRFYTR
+509 TGQIRFYTR

-532 QQDSTYRIDISN
+532 QQDSTYKIDISN
-544 PFLEKYSSSVP
+544 PFFEKYSSSGP
-555 YDLNLSEKFKSSIL
+555 YDLNLSEKFKSRIL

-578 TIFAGDKLKTFYP
+578 TIFAADKLKTFYP

-629 PLMRQKDDFTIL
+629 PLIRQKDDFTIL
-641 VRVKPHPNNFPRNV
+641 VRVRPHPNDYPRNV

-696 MFNSILNFKTYK
+696 MFNSILNLKTYK

-714 QLDPRATVMDYEGM
+714 QLDTRATVMDYEGM
-728 QLKREFYSPLYET
+728 QLEREFYSPLYET
-741 EAKVSE
+741 KVSE

-759 PDLKIDSNGKKTISF
+759 PNLKIDSNGKKSISF
-774 YTSDQENK
+774 YTSDQQNK

-795 LGSSKIEILVKK
+795 LGASKIEILVKK

>member
-1 MHKPIHIPSALTF
+1 MRKPINILSTLTF
-14 KFAWIFF
+14 RFSWIFF
-21 LLALISNVQA
+21 LLAIISNVQA
-31 QQVNLDSIASR
+31 QQVNPDSISSR

-66 GEIIWFKLYYTSGT
+66 GEILWFKLYYTHAGT
-80 TNELL
+80 NKLL

-104 QAKISIEKGI
+104 QTKISIEKGT

-127 GNYQFRAYTNWMKN
+127 GNYQLRAYTNWMKN

-153 IVNSLLKPENLQSD
+153 IINSLLKPEKLQTDAVS
-167 KAAATRYDV
+167 ARYDI
-176 QFFPEGGQIIEN
+176 QFFPEGGQIVEN
-188 LPGKVAFRA
+188 LPGKIAYRA
-197 IDNQGKGVNFN
+197 IDDQGKGVSFN

-213 QNNAVLLRFKP
+213 QDNAVLLKFKP

-243 ALIELPGENI
+243 ALIELPGETI

-265 IQLSD
+265 VQLSD
-270 NQNDKLKLSLQ
+270 IQNDKLKLSVH
-281 TNGISANQKVHLF
+281 TSGVPANQKVHLF
-294 VHTRQVTN
+294 AQTRQLTK
-302 MKVSADLDMGKAE
+302 MKLSADLEMGKAE
-315 FLIDKSKLGEGISH
+315 FLIDKSMLGEGISQ
-329 LTVFNGLGQ
+329 LTIFNGSGQ

-350 SKLLINTNTDQQ
+350 SKLLFKASADQQ

-374 DAKDEKGQALAV
+374 DAQDEKGLSLAAN
-386 DASVSVYATDSLEA
+386 ASVSVYATDSLES

-422 AYYFNTNDAISKEAL
+422 AYYFNNNDIISNEAL

-453 LLKNTIPSVEFL
+453 LLKNTTPSFEFL

-478 DTRTNAPA
+478 DTRSNAPA
-486 IGIMTYLAVPGK
+486 IDIMTYLAVPGR

-518 DIFGPSELVVQTKY
+518 DIFGPSEIVVQTKF

-544 PFLEKYSSSVP
+544 PFSEKYSSTRP
-555 YDLNLSEKFKSSIL
+555 YELNLLEKFKNRIL

-578 TIFAGDKLKTFYP
+578 NVFAGDKLKTFFP
-591 ALTDSTAFYI
+591 ALTDSSAFYI
-601 KSDKT
+601 KADKT
-606 YLLDNFVRFNTME
+606 YRLDNFVRFNTME

-641 VRVKPHPNNFPRNV
+641 VRVKPHPNDFPRNV
-655 EPLILLDGVPVFDR
+655 EPLILLDGVPVFDQ

-678 KKVRELEVVAKR
+678 KKVSELEVVAKR

-714 QLDPRATVMDYEGM
+714 QLDTRATVMDYEGM

-741 EAKVSE
+741 ESSVSG

-759 PDLKIDSNGKKTISF
+759 PDIKIDSNGKKTISF

-782 YTVVVQGISPEGK
+782 YTVVLQGISPEGK
-795 LGSSKIEILVKK
+795 VGTSKIEILVKK